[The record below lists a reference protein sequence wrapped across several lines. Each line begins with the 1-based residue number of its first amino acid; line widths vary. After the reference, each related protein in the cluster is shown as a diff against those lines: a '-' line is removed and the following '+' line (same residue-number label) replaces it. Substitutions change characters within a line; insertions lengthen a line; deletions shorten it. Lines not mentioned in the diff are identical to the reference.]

1 MHAAFCYACMSAEIK
16 ELKTIYYDKYEAF
29 TTYGYRNWRYAIE
42 NFRVYEESVETVSR
56 VYEDCHNFPCMT
68 ALA

>member
-16 ELKTIYYDKYEAF
+16 ELKTTYYDKYEAF

-42 NFRVYEESVETVSR
+42 NFRVYEESVETV
-56 VYEDCHNFPCMT
+56 
-68 ALA
+68 